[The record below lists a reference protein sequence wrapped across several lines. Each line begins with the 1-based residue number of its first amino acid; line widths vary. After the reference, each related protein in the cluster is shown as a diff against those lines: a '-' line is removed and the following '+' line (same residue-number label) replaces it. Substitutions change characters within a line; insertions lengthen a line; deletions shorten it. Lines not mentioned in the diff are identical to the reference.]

1 MNPSTSGPRYPDTE
15 HPSTRV
21 FATADTPLPR
31 LALLGWGPYTVMVSG
46 AGSGLSQCGPIAI
59 NRWRND
65 ATADAHGQ
73 WVYLRD
79 IASGRIWSAGH
90 MPVGTKP
97 SSYGVTMAND
107 RVEIRRRDADIE
119 TVTEIVVVPGENA
132 ESRRVTVINHSDTE
146 REIELTSYQEVVLAP
161 TLNDRGHR
169 AFSSLFVQTEWVENR
184 ATILAMRRP
193 RSAKD
198 LATWCGHTIA
208 TSDAARVTCETDR
221 ARFVGRGR
229 SVRNPIAMGNPGDLG
244 GTTGSV
250 LDPVMA
256 LRTTLRVPPKSSAS
270 GIFSTF
276 FASDRDEAMR
286 LAGVLSEIAEAA
298 NAFEL
303 ASKATANEL
312 GLLGI
317 DPTHAS
323 LYQDLAGELLFSPHR
338 SGPVIENGE
347 DEPGR
352 TELLAIGLTAESPIV
367 LAHLDN
373 PSGMATLGELLGM
386 HRYWQMKSIACDL
399 VILWK
404 GEEVLEDVLAGNPHV
419 SNADLMETPRGVFV
433 HHAQALSER
442 QMKALEA
449 TARMRFI
456 CDGQRLGDG
465 AGD

>member
-1 MNPSTSGPRYPDTE
+1 
-15 HPSTRV
+15 
-21 FATADTPLPR
+21 
-31 LALLGWGPYTVMVSG
+31 MVSG
-46 AGSGLSQCGPIAI
+46 AGSGLSRCGPIAI

-79 IASGRIWSAGH
+79 IASGRTWSAGH

-132 ESRRVTVINHSDTE
+132 ESRRVTVMNHSDTE

-161 TLNDRGHR
+161 ILNDRGHR
-169 AFSSLFVQTEWVENR
+169 AFSSLFVQTEWVEDR

-198 LATWCGHTIA
+198 SATWCGHTVA
-208 TSDAARVTCETDR
+208 MGDASRVTCETDR

-229 SVRNPIAMGNPGDLG
+229 SVRNPIAMGNPGDLEG
-244 GTTGSV
+244 NTGSV

-256 LRTTLRVPPKSSAS
+256 LRTMLRVPAGSSAS
-270 GIFSTF
+270 VIFSTF
-276 FASDRDEAMR
+276 FAADRDEAMR
-286 LAGVLSEIAEAA
+286 LAGLLGGIADAA

-303 ASKATANEL
+303 AGKAAANEL
-312 GLLGI
+312 ASLGI
-317 DPTHAS
+317 TAAHAS
-323 LYQDLAGELLFSPHR
+323 LYQDLAGELLFSPSR

-352 TELLAIGLTAESPIV
+352 TELLALGVTGESPIV

-373 PSGMATLGELLGM
+373 PSGLATLGELLGM
-386 HRYWQMKSIACDL
+386 HRYWQIKSIACDL
-399 VILWK
+399 VIIWN
-404 GEEVLEDVLAGNPHV
+404 GEEVLEDVLAGSPHV
-419 SNADLMETPRGVFV
+419 STADLMETPLGVLV
-433 HHAQALSER
+433 RRAQALSER

-465 AGD
+465 TGD